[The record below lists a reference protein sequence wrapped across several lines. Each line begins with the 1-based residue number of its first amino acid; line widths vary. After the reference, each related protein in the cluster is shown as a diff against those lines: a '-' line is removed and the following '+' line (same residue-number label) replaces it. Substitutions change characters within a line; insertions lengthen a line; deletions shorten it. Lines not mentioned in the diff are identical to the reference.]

1 MTAIATNLPGGGRTG
16 ITNHNHMHNKE
27 AEKTMD
33 GRIRGS
39 GGDESPLGSGE
50 EKRAS
55 RREPFIHSSLKNTEL
70 LTKAFLVGLTGNKW
84 SLSGRGAILVP
95 FKNPNPLTWQK
106 GLLKKKK
113 KVTQLKKVCYSDFYG
128 LEVWTPLLPG
138 REYQPAP
145 WWPLDGGDVTR
156 LRLCKDSWCSGIRVR
171 DK

>member
-113 KVTQLKKVCYSDFYG
+113 KGYTTKKG
-128 LEVWTPLLPG
+128 LLFRLLWFGGLNPL
-138 REYQPAP
+138 
-145 WWPLDGGDVTR
+145 VTR
-156 LRLCKDSWCSGIRVR
+156 TRVPACPLVATWWWWCDEVEVM
-171 DK
+171 